1 MVMDMDKVTFLDGF
15 RTFVHKFNGN
25 CRALG
30 QSPLKTFLGV
40 MHSVTDISASEQ
52 KENYTLKNKEWDM
65 GTRNGQ
71 NKTLLELYGVY
82 SLKPSLIINT
92 LIRSSYLSRILAI

>member
-1 MVMDMDKVTFLDGF
+1 M
-15 RTFVHKFNGN
+15 
-25 CRALG
+25 G

-52 KENYTLKNKEWDM
+52 KENYTPKNKEWDT

-82 SLKPSLIINT
+82 SLEPSLIINT

>member
-1 MVMDMDKVTFLDGF
+1 M
-15 RTFVHKFNGN
+15 
-25 CRALG
+25 G
-30 QSPLKTFLGV
+30 QSPLTTFLGV

-52 KENYTLKNKEWDM
+52 KENYTPKNKEWDM